1 MRNIL
6 VPVDF
11 SLTARNA
18 AVYALQIAQQIQA
31 PKIILYNAYQ
41 APLTNNHPAP
51 GLELLDEDQLEIYHQ
66 SELEKMREFLQV
78 GHKHNCVID
87 IYSECTLLDKN
98 LDEVCN
104 ITHSD
109 FIVMGITGGGKVK
122 EKLIGSNSL
131 SIAKNSKVQV
141 IIVPAEAGFT
151 RIHNV
156 LLLSDFEEVDSTTPF
171 DFLRKLL
178 LATNAKL
185 QVLHVDE
192 KGGNTG
198 ESFPPNMMGE
208 SYALHTIL
216 RNFYPKYHF
225 VHNKNFVDAVNDF
238 AKENLIDLI
247 VVIPKKHNFFERLFI
262 GSHTT
267 KLAFH
272 SHIPVLVVHK

>member
-18 AVYALQIAQQIQA
+18 AVYALQIAQQINA

-41 APLTNNHPAP
+41 APLTSNQAAS
-51 GLELLDEDQLEIYHQ
+51 GLELLDEDQLEKYHHT
-66 SELEKMREFLQV
+66 ELEKMRAFLKAGYQQ
-78 GHKHNCVID
+78 NCAID

-98 LDEVCN
+98 LDEVCKQ
-104 ITHSD
+104 TQSD

-122 EKLIGSNSL
+122 EKLIGSNAI

-141 IIVPAEAGFT
+141 IIVPSEAGFT

-178 LATNAKL
+178 MSTNAKL
-185 QVLHVDE
+185 HVVHVDE

-216 RNFYPKYHF
+216 RNFYPKYHYI
-225 VHNKNFVDAVNDF
+225 HHKKFVDAVNDF
-238 AKENLIDLI
+238 AKENQIDLI
-247 VVIPKKHNFFERLFI
+247 VIIPKKHNFFEKLFVD
-262 GSHTT
+262 SHTT

-272 SHIPVLVVHK
+272 SHIPILVVHK